1 MQYIQRIES
10 ARIKKYLENFPAVA
24 ILGPR
29 QCGKSTLA
37 KYLLRDYP
45 EALFLD
51 LENPEDRIK
60 LTDPGLFFNLHKGKL
75 ICLDEIQR
83 VPELFQVLRSVIDAN
98 NRNGQFLI
106 LGSASRELISQSS
119 ESLAGRLIYQ
129 ELTPFQYIEIESDS
143 LFGFQLRGGFPRS
156 FLAVDDEMSFQ
167 WRRSFISTF
176 LERDLALLGFGY
188 PPETM
193 RNLWMMCAHQQGQL
207 SNLSRLGQS
216 LGVSHT
222 SVRSYID
229 LLTETYMLR
238 ILQPFKTNTG
248 KRVVKTPKV
257 YLRDT
262 GTLHALL
269 NIRSLEDL
277 LGHPVF
283 GASWETIVIEQ
294 LLVRWEGD
302 FGFYRTPAGA
312 EIDLVLEK
320 NGKLIAIECKASTVP
335 TVGREFYSAL
345 EDLQIDAAII
355 VAPVGV
361 KYPLKKGVWV
371 MPLTDAIHELFPPA
385 EQD

>member
-1 MQYIQRIES
+1 MSYIDRIETS
-10 ARIKKYLENFPAVA
+10 RIKKYLENFPSVA

-37 KYLLRDYP
+37 KHFLKDYP
-45 EALFLD
+45 ESVFLD
-51 LENPEDRIK
+51 LENPEDRMK
-60 LTDPGLFFNLHKGKL
+60 LSEPLLFFQHHAGKL

-83 VPELFQVLRSVIDAN
+83 VPDLFPILRSVIDKN
-98 NRNGQFLI
+98 NRNGQFLF
-106 LGSASRELISQSS
+106 LGSASRDLIHQSS
-119 ESLAGRLIYQ
+119 ESLAGRLVYL
-129 ELTPFQYIEIESDS
+129 ELTPFRLVEIEKES
-143 LFGFQLRGGFPRS
+143 LLSFQLRGGFPRS

-167 WRRSFISTF
+167 WRKSFISTF

-193 RNLWMMCAHQQGQL
+193 RKLWMMCAHQQGQL

-222 SVRSYID
+222 SVRSYLD
-229 LLTETYMLR
+229 LLRDTYMLR
-238 ILQPFKTNTG
+238 ILQPFQTNTG

-269 NIRSLEDL
+269 NIKSFDDL

-283 GASWETIVIEQ
+283 GASWETMVNEQ
-294 LLVRWEGD
+294 LLVNYDGD

-320 NGKLIAIECKASTVP
+320 NGKKTAIECKASPVP
-335 TVGREFYSAL
+335 SVGRGFYTAL
-345 EDLQIDAAII
+345 DELQIDRAFI
-355 VAPVGV
+355 VAPVKE
-361 KYPLKKGVWV
+361 KYPVRKGVWV
-371 MPLTDAIHELFPPA
+371 MPLMDAIREL
-385 EQD
+385 

>member
-1 MQYIQRIES
+1 MEYIQRIGS

-37 KYLLRDYP
+37 SHLLQDYP
-45 EALFLD
+45 GAIFLD
-51 LENPEDRIK
+51 LENPEDRMK
-60 LTDPGLFFNLHKGKL
+60 LSDPGLFFHLHAGKL

-83 VPELFQVLRSVIDAN
+83 VPEIFPILRSVIDAN
-98 NRNGQFLI
+98 NGNGQFLI
-106 LGSASRELISQSS
+106 LGSASRELIHQSS
-119 ESLAGRLIYQ
+119 ESLAGRLVYQ
-129 ELTPFQYIEIESDS
+129 ELTPFQFIEIEKES
-143 LFGFQLRGGFPRS
+143 LFRFQLRGGFPRS
-156 FLAVDDEMSFQ
+156 FLAVDDEISFQ

-193 RNLWMMCAHQQGQL
+193 RKLWIMCAHQQGQL

-222 SVRSYID
+222 SVRSYLD
-229 LLTETYMLR
+229 LLRDTYMLR
-238 ILQPFKTNTG
+238 ILQPFDANTG

-262 GTLHALL
+262 GILHALL

-283 GASWETIVIEQ
+283 GPSWETMVIEQ
-294 LLVRWEGD
+294 LLVRWDGD

-320 NGKLIAIECKASTVP
+320 NGKKIAIECKASSVP
-335 TVGREFYSAL
+335 TVGRGFYSAL
-345 EDLQIDAAII
+345 EQLKIDHAII
-355 VAPVGV
+355 VAPVAD

-371 MPLTDAIHELFPPA
+371 MPLKDALNELLP
-385 EQD
+385 EH